1 VNDQPEA
8 AAEALAALTAHRRKA
23 SSQQSEQGD
32 REVRSTVSTLSGDED
47 LALSTVGYHPVGPV
61 VGASVSAIPLVG
73 RYANYKENV
82 EVEVFTYGLG
92 RARSAAIRRLRD
104 AARDLG
110 AHGVVGVHV
119 DISSIPKRGNEVRV
133 SASGTAVRAGKYPV
147 IRPRNSTRHPF
158 TAAMTGQ
165 EFSLL
170 ARAGYR
176 PRQIVVGV
184 CVFHIG
190 RRSTLKAIR
199 SMAGNGELDVIT
211 NALYRSRELA
221 MTRMQDEAEPLGADG
236 IIGVRIDQKTHAWGS
251 RVIEFLAI
259 GTAVELAV
267 DDYRS
272 VAPELVVSLHDGVRT
287 FRASGGR

>member
-1 VNDQPEA
+1 VNDKPDA
-8 AAEALAALTAHRRKA
+8 AAEAMAALTAHRRKA
-23 SSQQSEQGD
+23 SSRQPGQDD

-47 LALSTVGYHPVGPV
+47 LALSTVGYHPVGAV

-82 EVEVFTYGLG
+82 EVDVFTFGLG
-92 RARSAAIRRLRD
+92 RARVAAIRRLRD

-119 DISSIPKRGNEVRV
+119 DISSIPKRGDEVRV
-133 SASGTAVRAGKYPV
+133 SASGTAVRAGRDPV
-147 IRPRNSTRHPF
+147 IRPRNGTRHPF
-158 TAAMTGQ
+158 TASVTGQ

-236 IIGVRIDQKTHAWGS
+236 IIGVGIDQKTHAWGS

-272 VAPELVVSLHDGVRT
+272 VAPELVVSLHDGLRT

>member
-1 VNDQPEA
+1 MTDQPEA
-8 AAEALAALTAHRRKA
+8 AAEALAALTAHRRKVPWH
-23 SSQQSEQGD
+23 QPGQDE

-47 LALSTVGYHPVGPV
+47 LALSAVGYHPVGAV

-73 RYANYKENV
+73 RYAYYKQNV
-82 EVEVFTYGLG
+82 EVEVFTYGLR

-104 AARDLG
+104 AARELG

-119 DISSIPKRGNEVRV
+119 DISNIPKRGDEVRV
-133 SASGTAVRAGKYPV
+133 SASGTAVRAGKDPV
-147 IRPRNSTRHPF
+147 IRPMNSPRHPF
-158 TAAMTGQ
+158 TASVTGQ

-176 PRQIVVGV
+176 PRQIVIGV

-190 RRSTLKAIR
+190 RRSALRTVTSI
-199 SMAGNGELDVIT
+199 AGNGELDVIT
-211 NALYRSRELA
+211 NALYQSRELA

-236 IIGVRIDQKTHAWGS
+236 VIGVRIDQKTHAWGS
-251 RVIEFLAI
+251 RVIEFLAV

-267 DDYRS
+267 DNYRS
-272 VAPELVVSLHDGVRT
+272 VAPQLVVPLRDRSQS
-287 FRASGGR
+287 FRATGGR